1 MDASP
6 DVFTLMPMFTTLIAV
21 MLLSTP
27 ITRPLGLGLLL
38 YL

>member
-6 DVFTLMPMFTTLIAV
+6 DVFTLMPMFTTFIALA
-21 MLLSTP
+21 LLSSP
-27 ITRPLGLGLLL
+27 ITRPIGLGLLL